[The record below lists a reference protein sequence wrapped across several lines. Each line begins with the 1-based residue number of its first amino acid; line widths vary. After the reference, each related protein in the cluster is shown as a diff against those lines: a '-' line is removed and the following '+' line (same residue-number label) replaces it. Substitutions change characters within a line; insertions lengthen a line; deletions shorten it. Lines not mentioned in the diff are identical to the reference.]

1 MTKPAKETIPDLLV
15 KNIPRDLI
23 MGIEEALEIG
33 AQRAYTASL
42 GMDDGHLS
50 SVVGQLRHF
59 NMNESF
65 QRALT
70 ISGAEPSPI
79 RGNSIVTG
87 QAGMLKLARFNIKD
101 GIWLNGRRSHIRRQ
115 MALANKAIESLV
127 QPDLFADNGSPSE
140 AVVFFVACFSGSLT
154 INPESPISIQIAVPD
169 QHMHAWLFR
178 ESINDFVKRYDDK
191 PVSQQG
197 DLAIPKL
204 KKNIG
209 TQVKNGTTQ

>member
-59 NMNESF
+59 HMNESF

-79 RGNSIVTG
+79 RGNSIV
-87 QAGMLKLARFNIKD
+87 I
-101 GIWLNGRRSHIRRQ
+101 
-115 MALANKAIESLV
+115 
-127 QPDLFADNGSPSE
+127 
-140 AVVFFVACFSGSLT
+140 FVIIF
-154 INPESPISIQIAVPD
+154 
-169 QHMHAWLFR
+169 
-178 ESINDFVKRYDDK
+178 
-191 PVSQQG
+191 
-197 DLAIPKL
+197 
-204 KKNIG
+204 
-209 TQVKNGTTQ
+209 